1 MRYFPIYRLF
11 VAIGLLACVA
21 YSNPIRVPSVRVPS
35 PRIPVPHVPNYS
47 PEDTEEKKKACG
59 CGDRKRWEG
68 CLGHDYG
75 RTGVDVPEHDGHN
88 HHHRRN
94 DGSPK
99 ANADIEKSETK
110 HKENNKKYKFC
121 HTFPYC
127 IPPREPGEN
136 VWHYLARISK
146 LIPPL
151 HIKRL
156 LTRSYPEHQD
166 VATPRPGKM
175 PPCVGY
181 HRGARCD
188 IEINLPIKKGE
199 AKAQDDNKKG
209 KEYPKV
215 GTIEEI
221 REHFKKNRKLKEPP
235 HEKRSFPRANSHTEK
250 SKTKPEDNNRKGKEY
265 PKTRTVEEIREHFE
279 KNRRLKD
286 LPNEKRQDF
295 TNPHYEKLGY
305 EEQQALR
312 AVNVTIEQNGRDPI
326 AINIIIRNN
335 SKMNV
340 TFMARNSVVDKDSF
354 RLGYFNVSPDDTKIN
369 FAPQREEFEW
379 FHEHI
384 GKYTKPSDHKYR
396 KKYLAN
402 DLVHLWPKETY
413 QQTIPIPSGTKGEKE
428 QWFKMIRHAKK
439 IKLFVEGKW
448 FGIGAWKGEQ
458 PHWAKNLDY
467 GFKSNTIEIQLPA

>member
-1 MRYFPIYRLF
+1 MRCFPIYHLL

-35 PRIPVPHVPNYS
+35 PRVPMPRVPIPHVPNYS

-59 CGDRKRWEG
+59 CGGRKRWEG

-75 RTGVDVPEHDGHN
+75 HRSVDVPEHDGH

-110 HKENNKKYKFC
+110 PEENNKKYKV
-121 HTFPYC
+121 PLNV
-127 IPPREPGEN
+127 PPMIPGETLFD
-136 VWHYLARISK
+136 YMKRIGVRW
-146 LIPPL
+146 PWG
-151 HIKRL
+151 
-156 LTRSYPEHQD
+156 YPRF
-166 VATPRPGKM
+166 V
-175 PPCVGY
+175 
-181 HRGARCD
+181 
-188 IEINLPIKKGE
+188 LPIEKGE
-199 AKAQDDNKKG
+199 TKAKDHNKRG

-215 GTIEEI
+215 RTVEEI
-221 REHFKKNRKLKEPP
+221 REHFEKNRKLKEPP
-235 HEKRSFPRANSHTEK
+235 HERRSFPTANAHIEK
-250 SKTKPEDNNRKGKEY
+250 TKTKPEDNNKKGKEY

-286 LPNEKRQDF
+286 LPHEKRQDF

-312 AVNVTIEQNGRDPI
+312 AVNVTIEQNGKDPI

-340 TFMARNSVVDKDSF
+340 TIMTRNSVVDKDSF
-354 RLGYFNVSPDDTKIN
+354 RLGYFNISPDDTKIN

-379 FHEHI
+379 FHTQM
-384 GKYTKPSDHKYR
+384 GKYTKPHDRKYH
-396 KKYLAN
+396 KKYLVN
-402 DLVHLWPKETY
+402 DLVHLRPNETY

-439 IKLFVEGKW
+439 IKLF
-448 FGIGAWKGEQ
+448 FGG
-458 PHWAKNLDY
+458 
-467 GFKSNTIEIQLPA
+467 

>member
-1 MRYFPIYRLF
+1 MRCFQTYRLV
-11 VAIGLLACVA
+11 VAVGLLACVA

-35 PRIPVPHVPNYS
+35 PRVPIPRVPIPHVPNYS

-59 CGDRKRWEG
+59 CDGRKRWEG

-75 RTGVDVPEHDGHN
+75 RTGVDVPEYDGH
-88 HHHRRN
+88 HHDRR
-94 DGSPK
+94 DDVSPK
-99 ANADIEKSETK
+99 ASADIDKSELTP
-110 HKENNKKYKFC
+110 EE
-121 HTFPYC
+121 
-127 IPPREPGEN
+127 IM
-136 VWHYLARISK
+136 
-146 LIPPL
+146 
-151 HIKRL
+151 KRL
-156 LTRSYPEHQD
+156 KLPPGIPLETFINYWRKILTSYPGFILLIEKGD
-166 VATPRPGKM
+166 TKAI
-175 PPCVGY
+175 Y
-181 HRGARCD
+181 H
-188 IEINLPIKKGE
+188 
-199 AKAQDDNKKG
+199 NKRG

-215 GTIEEI
+215 RTAEEI
-221 REHFKKNRKLKEPP
+221 REHFKKNRELKEPP

-250 SKTKPEDNNRKGKEY
+250 SKTKPEDNNKKGKEY
-265 PKTRTVEEIREHFE
+265 PKARTVEEIREHFE

-286 LPNEKRQDF
+286 LPHEKRQDY
-295 TNPHYEKLGY
+295 TNPHYEELSF

-312 AVNVTIEQNGRDPI
+312 AVNVTVEQNGKDPI

-340 TFMARNSVVDKDSF
+340 TIMTRNSVVDKDSF
-354 RLGYFNVSPDDTKIN
+354 RLGYFNISPDDTKIN

-379 FHEHI
+379 FHENVS
-384 GKYTKPSDHKYR
+384 KYTKPFDRKYR
-396 KKYLAN
+396 KKYLVN
-402 DLVHLWPKETY
+402 DLVHLRPNETY

-467 GFKSNTIEIQLPA
+467 GFKSNTIEVQLPA